1 MTEPIY
7 ESAQQALQATN
18 EFYENQE
25 GFQYTEEL
33 AKDWIGNNIK
43 LPKIGKVLDLCCGD
57 GIWSRGF
64 QLLNPGLELYGVDI
78 SQGGIT
84 KAQKLLNSGT
94 AHFKVCDAESELPF
108 ENGCF
113 DIIFARGP
121 GLYNQHSMNRV
132 TAIKIIEMWHRK
144 LKPVSGRF
152 FSIFASTPK
161 LMGSYT
167 PMDKC
172 KLPYNRSPRKTAAVD
187 FSGGKYHHSIETF
200 NEPFW
205 AAKNVKV
212 INYSFKNNLHILITA
227 RV

>member
-1 MTEPIY
+1 MAEPIY
-7 ESAQQALQATN
+7 ESAQQALQATD

-33 AKDWIGNNIK
+33 AKNWIKNNIK
-43 LPKIGKVLDLCCGD
+43 LPKKGKVLDLCCGD

-64 QLLNPGLELYGVDI
+64 QLLNPELELYGVDI
-78 SQGGIT
+78 SQGGIV
-84 KAQKLLNSGT
+84 KAHKLLNSDDS
-94 AHFKVCDAESELPF
+94 HFKVCDAESELPF
-108 ENGCF
+108 ENGYF

-132 TAIKIIEMWHRK
+132 TAIKIIEMWHSK
-144 LKPVSGRF
+144 LKPISGRF
-152 FSIFASTPK
+152 FSIFSSTPQ

-167 PMDKC
+167 PMEKC

-212 INYSFKNNLHILITA
+212 IDYSFKNNLHILVTS
-227 RV
+227 RM